1 MILKNIKQLVTFTG
15 HEAIPGNDPARA
27 QILEGI
33 DIKIEDG
40 LISQI
45 GPNLSG
51 IGPEID
57 CSDFTVTP
65 GYVDSHTHF
74 IFGGNREDEY
84 RMRLAGASYVEI
96 MEAGGGI
103 RTSVRH
109 TRAASL
115 EDLVESGRIRLMG
128 FLENGIT
135 SLESK
140 SGYGLDLETE
150 LRQLEAMK
158 VLQAQSALTIVPTFM
173 GAHDI
178 PEEFADRPK
187 AYLDYILETVLPEVT
202 KQGIAQYVDIFT
214 EKGVFGIEE
223 SRDFLEQV
231 KQQGYPI
238 RMHADEIV
246 PLDGAV
252 LAGQVAAVSADHL
265 LQISPRGIEALKR
278 SGTIAGLLPLTAFSL
293 RAEYAPARDLLD
305 AGVPVNLA
313 TDYNPGSCHSFSVP
327 LLIALSTIYMRM
339 SMLEVLCGLTI
350 NPAASLGIAHQVG
363 TLEVGKR
370 ADILLH
376 RAPNIHFLPYHF
388 GVNTVE
394 IVIINGEVQL
404 DRRNSH
410 VSRK

>member
-1 MILKNIKQLVTFTG
+1 MILKNIKQLVTFEG
-15 HEAIPGNDPARA
+15 NQAIPGNDPTRA
-27 QILEGI
+27 KVLENI
-33 DIKIEDG
+33 DLKIEDG
-40 LISQI
+40 IITAI
-45 GPNLSG
+45 GKDLSG
-51 IGPEID
+51 DDEVID
-57 CSDFTVTP
+57 CSEFTVTP

-103 RTSVRH
+103 RNSVHH
-109 TRAASL
+109 TREASL
-115 EDLVESGRIRLMG
+115 EELVETGQTRLMG

-135 SLESK
+135 TLESK

-150 LRQLEAMK
+150 LKQLEAMK
-158 VLQAQSALTIVPTFM
+158 VLQEKSPLTIVPTFM

-178 PEEFADRPK
+178 PPEFQDRPK
-187 AYLDYILETVLPEVT
+187 EYLDFILETVMPKIKE
-202 KQGIAQYVDIFT
+202 QGIAKYVDIFT
-214 EKGVFGIEE
+214 EKGVFEIEE

-231 KQQGYPI
+231 KAMGYPI
-238 RMHADEIV
+238 RLHADEIE

-252 LAGQVAAVSADHL
+252 LAGELGAVTADHL
-265 LQISPRGIEALKR
+265 LRISPEGIASLKKA
-278 SGTIAGLLPLTAFSL
+278 GTIAGLLPLTAFSL
-293 RAEYAPARDLLD
+293 RAPYAPAKDLLE
-305 AGVPVNLA
+305 AGVPVALA

-350 NPAASLGIAHQVG
+350 NPAASIGLGEEIG

-376 RAPNIHFLPYHF
+376 RAPNINFLPYHF

-394 IVIINGEVQL
+394 LVIKDGIVRL
-404 DRRNSH
+404 DRRKSH
-410 VSRK
+410 VSG